1 MNMNVPFIPNSMRFD
16 VGVLKTFIA
25 VADTGSV
32 KLASERVA
40 RSSAAV
46 SMQMK
51 KLEQLLGA
59 PVFQR
64 SAGAMRI
71 SDAGERLM
79 PHAHLIIQAH
89 DTAIVEL
96 KSLNIEGLVRVG
108 LCLENAETCMPEILS
123 GFAKAHK
130 RVTVEVVSA
139 DAQDLAVM
147 LANDELDL
155 AILTIGGGAP
165 PEERDRLLHEQPL
178 VWATHKNGQRT
189 KERPLRL
196 AVAPVGCPW
205 RLAALDAL
213 KRSGIPYQIA
223 YLSNVSESQL
233 AAVRADLA
241 VAALP
246 LSRITSAT
254 QPICINKDLPKL
266 PYTQIVLR
274 TSVNPSKKAKALAA
288 QVLSAFN
295 RPS

>member
-1 MNMNVPFIPNSMRFD
+1 MNAPLIPGSMRFEID
-16 VGVLKTFIA
+16 VLKTFIA

-51 KLEQLLGA
+51 KLENLVGS

-64 SAGAMRI
+64 AEGAMRL
-71 SDAGERLM
+71 SAVGERLM
-79 PHAHLIIQAH
+79 PHAHRIVQAN
-89 DTAIVEL
+89 DTAIAEMQ
-96 KSLNIEGLVRVG
+96 SPGIEGVVRVG
-108 LCLENAETCMPEILS
+108 ICLENAETRMPEILAGFSQAHS
-123 GFAKAHK
+123 G
-130 RVTVEVVSA
+130 VTVEIVSG
-139 DAQDLAVM
+139 DAQDLAAM
-147 LANDELDL
+147 LTKDELDI
-155 AILTIGGGAP
+155 AILTVGGGAP

-178 VWATHKNGQRT
+178 VWATHVNGHRN

-196 AVAPVGCPW
+196 AVASVGCPW

-213 KRSGIPYQIA
+213 KRAGIPYRIA

-246 LSRITSAT
+246 LSRVTNCNQSV
-254 QPICINKDLPKL
+254 CVNEDLPEL

-274 TSVNPSKKAKALAA
+274 TTVNPGENTKALAV

-295 RPS
+295 RPR

>member
-1 MNMNVPFIPNSMRFD
+1 MRFD
-16 VGVLKTFIA
+16 IDLLKTFIA

-51 KLEQLLGA
+51 KLEQLVGA
-59 PVFQR
+59 PIFQR
-64 SAGAMRI
+64 AAGTMRM
-71 SDAGERLM
+71 SDVGERLM
-79 PHAHLIIQAH
+79 PHAHRIVQAH
-89 DTAIVEL
+89 DTAVAEL
-96 KSLNIEGLVRVG
+96 QSPNIEGLVRVG
-108 LCLENAETCMPEILS
+108 LCLENSETHMPEILS
-123 GFAKAHK
+123 GFSQAHA
-130 RVTVEVVSA
+130 RVIVEIVSG
-139 DAQDLAVM
+139 DAQDLALM
-147 LANDELDL
+147 LANGELDI
-155 AILTIGGGAP
+155 AIITTGGGAP
-165 PEERDRLLHEQPL
+165 LEERDRLLFEQPL
-178 VWATHKNGQRT
+178 AWAVHKNGQCL

-205 RLAALDAL
+205 RIAALDAL
-213 KRSGIPYQIA
+213 KYAGIPYHIA

-246 LSRITSAT
+246 FSRIRNAN
-254 QPICINKDLPKL
+254 QPICINDELPKL

-274 TSVNPSKKAKALAA
+274 TAVNPSENTKALAA

-295 RPS
+295 RPA